1 MLLEETNGYR
11 IGRLEQLSIEITH
24 CLFIDELKVYQ
35 QDQQRLQVANEI
47 IVEASINIG
56 ACYRVKNCAAV
67 V

>member
-24 CLFIDELKVYQ
+24 GLFIDDLKVYQ

-47 IVEASINIG
+47 IVEARINIG